1 MKKLLL
7 ICLVGISLSVNAQQS
22 NVQSAARSLSFDPMK
37 YADLVNAKKSI
48 DLAAESEST
57 SNDPK
62 MWYYRGK
69 VYNMINSNTEAQK
82 NNLDPEAI
90 EKAVQSFINCIKTD
104 TKKNY
109 YDEVKSLVWQSAI
122 TLFNKGVNAYSSN
135 NPEGAMKM
143 YEIIFG
149 VFPLDP
155 DNNLKRNNI
164 TPDILN
170 KNMYFAANKTGDK
183 AKARSYLQKLI
194 DNKFNDPK
202 IYLWMSRSYL
212 EQSDTVN
219 AISNIE
225 KGRTIF
231 DDNSSLMNEEIRLY
245 LLTGKT
251 EVLIE
256 KLAAS
261 IESAPDNENLYLTR
275 ASLYEGKKDYD
286 KAAAD
291 YKKTLELNPDQLFA
305 NYNLGIMY
313 FNQGAEMA
321 NKANAI
327 TDMAKFDKAKV
338 EFEGKFKSAQPY
350 LERAKEVNPRK
361 SEDDQLTY
369 KTTLQTLKV
378 LYARL
383 NMLEKSSVIKG
394 ELEKL

>member
-7 ICLVGISLSVNAQQS
+7 IGLVGLSLSVNAQQS
-22 NVQSAARSLSFDPMK
+22 NVQSAARSLSFYPLK
-37 YADLVNAKKSI
+37 YTDLVNAKKSI

-69 VYNMINSNTEAQK
+69 VYNMINSNSEAQK

-183 AKARSYLQKLI
+183 AKARGYLQ
-194 DNKFNDPK
+194 
-202 IYLWMSRSYL
+202 S
-212 EQSDTVN
+212 
-219 AISNIE
+219 
-225 KGRTIF
+225 
-231 DDNSSLMNEEIRLY
+231 
-245 LLTGKT
+245 
-251 EVLIE
+251 
-256 KLAAS
+256 
-261 IESAPDNENLYLTR
+261 
-275 ASLYEGKKDYD
+275 
-286 KAAAD
+286 
-291 YKKTLELNPDQLFA
+291 
-305 NYNLGIMY
+305 
-313 FNQGAEMA
+313 
-321 NKANAI
+321 
-327 TDMAKFDKAKV
+327 
-338 EFEGKFKSAQPY
+338 
-350 LERAKEVNPRK
+350 
-361 SEDDQLTY
+361 
-369 KTTLQTLKV
+369 
-378 LYARL
+378 
-383 NMLEKSSVIKG
+383 
-394 ELEKL
+394 